1 MAELDFIEYEKEIDV
16 TKYDKRIQE
25 QIKSIEKNLAEQE
38 IHYVQEVERI
48 ESQLDTFIKENK
60 KEYDLYERGREL
72 KKIILH

>member
-38 IHYVQEVERI
+38 IHYVQEIERI

-72 KKIILH
+72 KER